1 MRKLTLMA
9 VLAVLVSATTL
20 ARPSGLVNQ
29 APPIQTAGDVGP
41 GGDGLGG

>member
-20 ARPSGLVNQ
+20 AMPRGMVNQ
-29 APPIQTAGDVGP
+29 TPPVQTAGDVGP

>member
-20 ARPSGLVNQ
+20 TMPSGMVNQ